1 MEKTLFWLGVL
12 FLLGG
17 VAAACT
23 YWAGID
29 EGAAIAFLLGGS
41 ALATLLP
48 VGIEWVSNW
57 GVPGDEHGLPWGAK
71 H

>member
-23 YWAGID
+23 YWAGIS
-29 EGAAIAFLLGGS
+29 EGAPIAFLLGGS
-41 ALATLLP
+41 TLAVLIP
-48 VGIEWVSNW
+48 VAIDWLGNW
-57 GVPGDEHGLPWGAK
+57 GVPGDEHGMEWLRGR
-71 H
+71 